1 MNLAQELLTNIQYK
15 WWFNKFCKGDES
27 LEDKEHSVRP
37 QQVDNNQVR
46 AIIEADPLTSTQ
58 GIAKELSVDHSTV
71 IWSKL
76 EKWKSWISGYHMSW
90 QIVLKCYLL
99 LFDTTMNHFMDCDVK
114 WKVDFIWQPA
124 ITSSVVGSS
133 SYKSHFPEWNSHRRK
148 RSWSLVV
155 CCLSDLLQLWVL
167 VKPLHLRSMLRKSM
181 RCTKNCNPATGKK
194 AQFSTKSDCSTS
206 EALVYD
212 VQTGLLSFVSSAI
225 FARPLA
231 HSLPF
236 LQASWQL
243 FAGKMLSKSSMNPK
257 VRIFMLRE

>member
-114 WKVDFIWQPA
+114 WKVD
-124 ITSSVVGSS
+124 
-133 SYKSHFPEWNSHRRK
+133 
-148 RSWSLVV
+148 L
-155 CCLSDLLQLWVL
+155 
-167 VKPLHLRSMLRKSM
+167 
-181 RCTKNCNPATGKK
+181 
-194 AQFSTKSDCSTS
+194 
-206 EALVYD
+206 YD
-212 VQTGLLSFVSSAI
+212 SQ
-225 FARPLA
+225 
-231 HSLPF
+231 
-236 LQASWQL
+236 Q
-243 FAGKMLSKSSMNPK
+243 
-257 VRIFMLRE
+257 